1 MHVKLRYVE
10 RRANHAGGERWYWNR
25 HGHKLTRLPD
35 DLAARIA
42 MAEQLNAAADK
53 TAQVEPARDSIGW
66 VIQKYQKSD
75 KYDALS
81 PGTVKYYKRF
91 LRDIEGLGSALPF
104 RSFTR
109 RAVVDFIET
118 YPKAHQR
125 RQAAAVLK
133 NLFGVAR
140 YYGSAVTDEAAGL
153 GLKTD
158 RPRDRLWSED
168 EIARWLDA
176 AAAWEDPHMVTAFL
190 LLQYT
195 AQRPG
200 DVLKMTWPHY
210 SGAAIRVRQQKTR
223 ILLDVPTHPVLRAH
237 LDGLAR
243 ASTSLTIVTYRG
255 RPVKYLRFNERFRR
269 VAERANVDAQARDLR
284 RTAMVRMA
292 EAGATVPQIAS
303 VSGHSIEATQRILE
317 HYLPRNRDLAE
328 IAITRLAEY
337 KKRTESNALDK
348 KLPLGD

>member
-10 RRANHAGGERWYWNR
+10 RRIDRSGGERWYWHR
-25 HGHKLTRLPD
+25 RGHKLTRLPNV
-35 DLAARIA
+35 LTERIV

-53 TAQVEPARDSIGW
+53 AAPVEFARGSIAW
-66 VIQKYQKSD
+66 VIRRYQHSD
-75 KYDALS
+75 EYNGLS

-91 LRDIEGLGSALPF
+91 LGEIGALGPALPF
-104 RSFTR
+104 ASFTR

-118 YPKAHQR
+118 YAKPHQR
-125 RQAAAVLK
+125 RQATAVLK
-133 NLFGVAR
+133 NLFGIAR
-140 YYGSAVTDEAAGL
+140 YYGIVTTDEAAGL
-153 GLKTD
+153 RLKTTP
-158 RPRDRLWSED
+158 PRDRIWTDGEN
-168 EIARWLDA
+168 ARWLEDA
-176 AAAWEDPHMVTAFL
+176 AAGEDPHMTTAFL

-195 AQRPG
+195 AQRPS
-200 DVLKMTWPHY
+200 DVLKMIWPHY
-210 SGAAIRVRQQKTR
+210 SGSAIRVRQQKTGA
-223 ILLDVPTHPVLRAH
+223 LLDVPIHPVLREH
-237 LDGLAR
+237 LDTLAR
-243 ASTSLTIVTYRG
+243 SSTSLTIVTYRG

-269 VAERANVDAQARDLR
+269 ISKRVQIDAQARDLR

-317 HYLPRNRDLAE
+317 TYLPRNRDLAE

-348 KLPLGD
+348 G

>member
-10 RRANHAGGERWYWNR
+10 HRANRAGGERWYWHR
-25 HGHKLTRLPD
+25 RGHKLTRLPD
-35 DLAARIA
+35 DLAERIA
-42 MAEQLNAAADK
+42 MVERLNGAAD
-53 TAQVEPARDSIGW
+53 AVAPAELARGSIAW
-66 VIQKYQKSD
+66 VIQRYRDGDEYQ
-75 KYDALS
+75 ALK

-91 LRDIEGLGSALPF
+91 LRDIEVLGPALPF
-104 RSFTR
+104 ASFTR

-118 YPKAHQR
+118 YAKAHQR

-133 NLFGVAR
+133 NLFGIAR
-140 YYGSAVTDEAAGL
+140 YYGIVDTDEAAGL
-153 GLKTD
+153 RLKTN
-158 RPRDRLWSED
+158 RPRDRIWTAE
-168 EIARWLDA
+168 EVARWLDA
-176 AAAWEDPHMVTAFL
+176 AAGEDPHMTTAFL
-190 LLQYT
+190 SLQYL

-200 DVLKMTWPHY
+200 DVLKMTWPQY
-210 SGAAIRVRQQKTR
+210 SGSAIRLRQEKTGTL
-223 ILLDVPTHPVLRAH
+223 IDVPTHPVLREH

-243 ASTSLTIVTYRG
+243 PSTSLTVVTYRG

-269 VAERANVDAQARDLR
+269 IAERAQVDAQARDLR

-317 HYLPRNRDLAE
+317 TYLPRNRDLAE

-337 KKRTESNALDK
+337 KRPTESNALDK
-348 KLPLGD
+348 KYPLSN